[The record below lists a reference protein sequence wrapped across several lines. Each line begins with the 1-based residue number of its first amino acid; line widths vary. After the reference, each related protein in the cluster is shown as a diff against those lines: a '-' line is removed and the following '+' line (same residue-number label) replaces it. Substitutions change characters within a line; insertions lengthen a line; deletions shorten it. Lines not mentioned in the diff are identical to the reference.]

1 LNLRKILVVYSKEL
15 TDLLR
20 DRRTMMSMVVIPV
33 VMFPLLTVGMGYF
46 ASMMMG
52 KAKEETPCVMI
63 LGGEDSP
70 QFLAQIHEIKKV
82 EFVPGAPDYAAQIS
96 DKRIQAAI
104 MVPPDFDRSLGSGVP
119 SQVRIYF
126 YEGEIKSSFASEY
139 LQKFLNNLR
148 NAMIRQ
154 RLASHHLPALVLEPF
169 SVAEQNVAPPEKVAG
184 AALGGLVPYFVIILC
199 FTWAMYPAMD
209 LTAGEKERGTMETIL
224 CSPVSR
230 TDLVLGRFLM
240 VVTASLTTA
249 ILVIYSMGLSILY
262 GQRFLSSGGDSL
274 HFSIGLKG
282 IAAVFLMVLP
292 LSVIFSAALLAV
304 SVFAKSYREA
314 QSYVSPLTFVII
326 LPAIVAILPGSELT
340 ASTALIPILNT
351 SLVSKEIVSG
361 IYQWATSR
369 LSSAAPASTPPSPSP
384 PCFFSIAK
392 RFSSGS
398 DPGASLVRACKA
410 QLCVARAMPL
420 ENMPIAVPL
429 TARTRA
435 RRTNLSQSPA
445 AA

>member
-1 LNLRKILVVYSKEL
+1 LNLRKIMVVYRKEL

-20 DRRTMMSMVVIPV
+20 DRRTIMSMVVIPI

-46 ASMMMG
+46 ASMMLG
-52 KAKEETPCVMI
+52 KAKAETPRVMI

-70 QFLAQIHEIKKV
+70 QFLAQIHETKRV
-82 EFVPGAPDYAAQIS
+82 EFVPGAPDYAAQIT

-104 MVPPDFDRSLGSGVP
+104 MVPSGFDSSLRTGAP
-119 SQVRIYF
+119 SQVKIYF
-126 YEGEIKSSFASEY
+126 YEGEIRSSLASEY
-139 LQKFLNNLR
+139 LQKFLSNLR
-148 NAMIRQ
+148 DATIRL
-154 RLASHHLPALVLEPF
+154 RLASHDLPASVLEPF
-169 SVAEQNVAPPEKVAG
+169 SVTEQNVAPPEKVAG

-199 FTWAMYPAMD
+199 FTGAMYPAMD

-230 TDLVLGRFLM
+230 TDLVLGKFLM

-249 ILVIYSMGLSILY
+249 ILAISSMGLSLLY
-262 GQRFLSSGGDSL
+262 GQRFLSSGEDSL

-292 LSVIFSAALLAV
+292 LSVIFSAGLLAV
-304 SVFAKSYREA
+304 SLFAKSYREA

-340 ASTALIPILNT
+340 VSTALIPILNT

-361 IYQWATSR
+361 IYHWGYIALIFGSSCFYAT
-369 LSSAAPASTPPSPSP
+369 
-384 PCFFSIAK
+384 IA
-392 RFSSGS
+392 
-398 DPGASLVRACKA
+398 
-410 QLCVARAMPL
+410 
-420 ENMPIAVPL
+420 I
-429 TARTRA
+429 
-435 RRTNLSQSPA
+435 A
-445 AA
+445 AAVVLFNREEVLFRI